1 MTSEK
6 YDALEKLFVFL
17 NPKKKQ
23 KSENNSLDRTLIN
36 LSI

>member
-6 YDALEKLFVFL
+6 YDALEKLFFF